1 MTKHKVRFVAYTLF
15 GQDPAVN
22 QFTFKQKTGL
32 LGGLSRRLFRCAGM
46 AFGILIGAMSLFG
59 IHDAQAADKAADNA
73 ANSAAD
79 NAPQTL
85 MLYGDSLMAGYGLS
99 HEDGFAPRLEA
110 ALRDAGHNVKV
121 INSSVSGDTTAAGLS
136 RLEWALVDDPDI
148 VLLELGANDALRG
161 VEPSQTREN
170 LDEIIGK
177 LRDRDVAV
185 LLAGMMAPPN
195 MGKEYGAEFNEI
207 YPELAAE
214 YQLAFYPFFLDG
226 VAADSSLN
234 QDDGIH
240 PNADGVKVIVE
251 RILPK
256 VIDVLEADS

>member
-22 QFTFKQKTGL
+22 QFTFKQKPGL
-32 LGGLSRRLFRCAGM
+32 FEGLSRRLFRCAGM
-46 AFGILIGAMSLFG
+46 GFGILIGAMSLFG
-59 IHDAQAADKAADNA
+59 IHDAQ
-73 ANSAAD
+73 AAD

>member
-1 MTKHKVRFVAYTLF
+1 MAYTLF

-73 ANSAAD
+73 ANSASG

-170 LDEIIGK
+170 LDAIIGK

-251 RILPK
+251 RILPQ
-256 VIDVLEADS
+256 VINVLEADS

>member
-1 MTKHKVRFVAYTLF
+1 
-15 GQDPAVN
+15 
-22 QFTFKQKTGL
+22 
-32 LGGLSRRLFRCAGM
+32 
-46 AFGILIGAMSLFG
+46 MSLFG

-73 ANSAAD
+73 ANSAAG

-121 INSSVSGDTTAAGLS
+121 VNSSVSGDTTAAGLS
-136 RLEWALVDDPDI
+136 RLEWALVDDPDV

-170 LDEIIGK
+170 LDAIIGK

-251 RILPK
+251 RILPQ
-256 VIDVLEADS
+256 VINVLEADS

>member
-1 MTKHKVRFVAYTLF
+1 
-15 GQDPAVN
+15 
-22 QFTFKQKTGL
+22 
-32 LGGLSRRLFRCAGM
+32 M

-240 PNADGVKVIVE
+240 PNADGVKIIVE

>member
-1 MTKHKVRFVAYTLF
+1 MAYTLF

>member
-1 MTKHKVRFVAYTLF
+1 MAYTLF

-73 ANSAAD
+73 ANSASG

-136 RLEWALVDDPDI
+136 RLEWALVDDPDV

-170 LDEIIGK
+170 LDAIIGK

-256 VIDVLEADS
+256 VINVLEADS

>member
-1 MTKHKVRFVAYTLF
+1 MAYTLF

-32 LGGLSRRLFRCAGM
+32 LGGLSHRLFRCAGM

-73 ANSAAD
+73 ANTAAG

-136 RLEWALVDDPDI
+136 RLEWALVDDPDV

-170 LDEIIGK
+170 LDAIIGK

-251 RILPK
+251 RILPQ

>member
-1 MTKHKVRFVAYTLF
+1 MAYTLF
-15 GQDPAVN
+15 GQYPAVN
-22 QFTFKQKTGL
+22 QFTSREKPGL
-32 LGGLSRRLFRCAGM
+32 FRHLSRRLFRPAGL

-59 IHDAQAADKAADNA
+59 IHDAQAADNA
-73 ANSAAD
+73 ANNATNKAAGD
-79 NAPQTL
+79 TPQTL

-110 ALRDAGHNVKV
+110 ALRDAGHDVKV
-121 INSSVSGDTTAAGLS
+121 VNSSVSGDTTAAGLS
-136 RLEWALVDDPDI
+136 RLDWALVDKPDM

-161 VEPSQTREN
+161 VEPAQTREN
-170 LDEIIGK
+170 LDAIIGK
-177 LRDRDVAV
+177 LRDRDVVV

-256 VIDVLEADS
+256 VINVLEADS

>member
-1 MTKHKVRFVAYTLF
+1 MAYTLF

-73 ANSAAD
+73 ANTAAG

-136 RLEWALVDDPDI
+136 RLEWALVDDPDV

-170 LDEIIGK
+170 LDAIIGK

-251 RILPK
+251 RILPQ
-256 VIDVLEADS
+256 VINVLEADS

>member
-1 MTKHKVRFVAYTLF
+1 MAYTLF

-22 QFTFKQKTGL
+22 QFTFKQKPGL
-32 LGGLSRRLFRCAGM
+32 FEGLSRRLFRCAGM
-46 AFGILIGAMSLFG
+46 GFGILIGAMSLFG

-73 ANSAAD
+73 ANTASG

-240 PNADGVKVIVE
+240 PNADGVKIIVE

>member
-1 MTKHKVRFVAYTLF
+1 MAYTLF

-46 AFGILIGAMSLFG
+46 VFGILIGAMSLFG

-73 ANSAAD
+73 ANSASG

-121 INSSVSGDTTAAGLS
+121 VNSSVSGDTTAAGLS
-136 RLEWALVDDPDI
+136 RLEWALVDDPDV

-170 LDEIIGK
+170 LDAIIGK

-251 RILPK
+251 RILPQ
-256 VIDVLEADS
+256 VINVLEADS

>member
-1 MTKHKVRFVAYTLF
+1 MAYTLF

-73 ANSAAD
+73 ANSAAG

-121 INSSVSGDTTAAGLS
+121 VNSSVSGDTTAAGLS
-136 RLEWALVDDPDI
+136 RLEWALVDDPDV

-170 LDEIIGK
+170 LDAIIGK

-251 RILPK
+251 RILPQ
-256 VIDVLEADS
+256 VINVLEADS

>member
-1 MTKHKVRFVAYTLF
+1 MAYTLF

-22 QFTFKQKTGL
+22 QFTSREKPGL
-32 LGGLSRRLFRCAGM
+32 FGRLSRHLFRPAGL
-46 AFGILIGAMSLFG
+46 AFGIMIGAMSLFG
-59 IHDAQAADKAADNA
+59 IHDAQAADNA
-73 ANSAAD
+73 ANSAAG

-136 RLEWALVDDPDI
+136 RLEWALVDDPDV

-170 LDEIIGK
+170 LDAIIGK

-251 RILPK
+251 RILPQ
-256 VIDVLEADS
+256 VINVLEADS

>member
-1 MTKHKVRFVAYTLF
+1 MAYTLF

-22 QFTFKQKTGL
+22 QFTSREKPGL
-32 LGGLSRRLFRCAGM
+32 FRRLSRNLFRPAGL
-46 AFGILIGAMSLFG
+46 AFGILMGTMSLLG
-59 IHDAQAADKAADNA
+59 IHDAQAADN
-73 ANSAAD
+73 AAD

-121 INSSVSGDTTAAGLS
+121 VNSSVSGDTTAAGLS
-136 RLEWALVDDPDI
+136 RLEWALVDDPDV

-170 LDEIIGK
+170 LDAIIGK

-251 RILPK
+251 RILPQ
-256 VIDVLEADS
+256 VINVLEADS

>member
-1 MTKHKVRFVAYTLF
+1 
-15 GQDPAVN
+15 
-22 QFTFKQKTGL
+22 
-32 LGGLSRRLFRCAGM
+32 
-46 AFGILIGAMSLFG
+46 MSLFG
-59 IHDAQAADKAADNA
+59 IHDAQAADNA
-73 ANSAAD
+73 ANNTAD

-251 RILPK
+251 RILPQ

>member
-1 MTKHKVRFVAYTLF
+1 MAYTLF

-22 QFTFKQKTGL
+22 QFTCREKPGL
-32 LGGLSRRLFRCAGM
+32 FRRLFRPAGL

-59 IHDAQAADKAADNA
+59 IHDAQAAD
-73 ANSAAD
+73 SAAD

-99 HEDGFAPRLEA
+99 HEEGFAPRLEA

-121 INSSVSGDTTAAGLS
+121 INSSVSGDTTAAGLA
-136 RLEWALVDDPDI
+136 RLDWALVDQPDM

-161 VEPSQTREN
+161 VEPARTREN
-170 LDEIIGK
+170 LDAIIGK

-240 PNADGVKVIVE
+240 PNADGVKLIVE

>member
-1 MTKHKVRFVAYTLF
+1 
-15 GQDPAVN
+15 
-22 QFTFKQKTGL
+22 
-32 LGGLSRRLFRCAGM
+32 
-46 AFGILIGAMSLFG
+46 
-59 IHDAQAADKAADNA
+59 
-73 ANSAAD
+73 
-79 NAPQTL
+79 

-136 RLEWALVDDPDI
+136 RLEWALVDDPDV

-170 LDEIIGK
+170 LDAIIGK

-251 RILPK
+251 RILPQ
-256 VIDVLEADS
+256 VINVLEADS